1 MSDTRTAA
9 PAQALYELPFDYTG
23 FAPALTDDLRATAES
38 IRKSI
43 HKTLADI
50 VAIGNELIFA
60 NDKIEHGSFVPWVE
74 KEIGIPIRTAQNY
87 MNAARFAA
95 EHKNEMISFLSPTT
109 IYRLAVPGIP
119 VEIVEGVL
127 AHAQAGETVT
137 DAAVRDTIKDA
148 KRKQQEAKKSERR
161 ALRRTS
167 EYKGK
172 RERRIQHEKEKY
184 EHERRQREAA
194 ADAIAREFLDRIGAE
209 NLRWFHEKSE
219 TDYWMVLDAIKKIV
233 AGDVEP
239 SERAPTD
246 DVTASAQ
253 ARKAEAEA
261 AEALAGNDPGPLPAA
276 LDRTQVPA

>member
-1 MSDTRTAA
+1 MT
-9 PAQALYELPFDYTG
+9 
-23 FAPALTDDLRATAES
+23 
-38 IRKSI
+38 
-43 HKTLADI
+43 
-50 VAIGNELIFA
+50 
-60 NDKIEHGSFVPWVE
+60 
-74 KEIGIPIRTAQNY
+74 
-87 MNAARFAA
+87 
-95 EHKNEMISFLSPTT
+95 
-109 IYRLAVPGIP
+109 
-119 VEIVEGVL
+119 
-127 AHAQAGETVT
+127 
-137 DAAVRDTIKDA
+137 
-148 KRKQQEAKKSERR
+148 ERR

-167 EYKGK
+167 EYKSK
-172 RERRIQHEKEKY
+172 QESRIQKEKY

-253 ARKAEAEA
+253 ARKAEA